1 MDVNDKKLEPSQQSV
16 RQNTSFAENN
26 EKLSYR
32 YLFKI
37 PGVIGGGVSIILSN
51 QMAFY
56 YFFLPPFLMKGDW
69 I

>member
-1 MDVNDKKLEPSQQSV
+1 MDVNDKKLEPRQQSV
-16 RQNTSFAENN
+16 RQNTSFSEKN

-32 YLFKI
+32 YLFKT
-37 PGVIGGGVSIILSN
+37 PVVTGGFLSIVLSN

>member
-1 MDVNDKKLEPSQQSV
+1 MDVNDKKLDPRQQSV
-16 RQNTSFAENN
+16 RHNISFAEKN

-37 PGVIGGGVSIILSN
+37 PVVTVVFLSIILSN
-51 QMAFY
+51 QMAFEC
-56 YFFLPPFLMKGDW
+56 FFLPPFLMKGEW